1 MHASELQQG
10 DETSQTVHDKERI
23 MHGKLPFI
31 DLYSESRST
40 YNIDTLLTHKS
51 VSHVYVDNIQNHLY
65 IFLELK

>member
-1 MHASELQQG
+1 
-10 DETSQTVHDKERI
+10 